1 MKEFL
6 ILALLSAAVS
16 CKWVGKT
23 PNVKKDRT
31 MVFSNFQNDSVK
43 NGKVLKKLYKIYK
56 EGEIS
61 ECKYK
66 GETVYSATLNAYD
79 ADVRVYDGKGEVMG
93 SSNYGWGRHVDTVCR
108 QLTDCRVIYRVKGNI
123 WGMPAVDKYGL
134 AERIP

>member
-56 EGEIS
+56 DGEIS

-79 ADVRVYDGKGEVMG
+79 ADVRVYDGKGKEIG
-93 SSNYGWGRHVDTVCR
+93 SCNYGWGDRVDTVCR
-108 QLTDCRVIYRVKGNI
+108 QLTDCKVIYRVKGNI
-123 WGMPAVDKYGL
+123 WGMPAVDEYGL